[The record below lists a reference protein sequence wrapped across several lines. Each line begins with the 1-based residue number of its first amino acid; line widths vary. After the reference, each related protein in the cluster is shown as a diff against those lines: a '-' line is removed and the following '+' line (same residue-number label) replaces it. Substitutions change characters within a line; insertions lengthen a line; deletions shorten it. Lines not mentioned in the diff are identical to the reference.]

1 MRRQLGQARLVRTAV
16 VGCTALALAVTSA
29 GAVHAS
35 AAADH
40 RAPAGRAPADP
51 ARQVLPHND
60 GWAAADGGTTGG
72 AAADAAHVYTVD
84 TWAELKAAVGN
95 GDGTPRIIRVAGT
108 LDANSDATGAPLSCD
123 DYATGG
129 YSLEGYLAAYD
140 PATWGDAEPSGPME
154 EARVASA
161 RQQAAQIRLDLG
173 PNTTLVGIGKNARL
187 LGANVQVRGVD
198 NVIVRNLTFEDTFD
212 CFPQW
217 DPTDGDEGAWNSEY
231 DSLVVYGSTHV
242 WADHNTFTDG
252 RRPDDAQPRY
262 YGQLYQQH
270 DGQLDVVR
278 GADLVTLSW
287 NVFADHS
294 KTILI
299 GNSDSA
305 GATDR
310 GKLRVTLHHNLFRD
324 AGERAPRVRFGQ
336 VDVYDNHHVVKDADA
351 FGYAYGVGRESAI
364 HAEKN
369 HFTLPAS
376 VPASEVLHKW
386 SEAPITAEDNFVNG
400 AEVDLIAA
408 HNAAN
413 PAALLQADAGWSP
426 EYRARVD
433 ETGDV
438 PGFVARWAGA
448 GQLHEPEPRE
458 R

>member
-1 MRRQLGQARLVRTAV
+1 MRSQSRPARPARLARAAV
-16 VGCTALALAVTSA
+16 VGCTALTLAVTSA
-29 GAVHAS
+29 GTAG
-35 AAADH
+35 AA
-40 RAPAGRAPADP
+40 PGDP

-72 AAADAAHVYTVD
+72 AAADRAHVYTVD

-95 GDGTPRIIRVAGT
+95 GDGTPRIIRVVGT
-108 LDANSDATGAPLSCD
+108 LDANSDASGRPLSCA
-123 DYATGG
+123 DYATDG

-140 PATWGDAEPSGPME
+140 PATWGKADPSGPQE
-154 EARVASA
+154 EARLASA
-161 RQQAAQIRLDLG
+161 ARQASQIRLNVG
-173 PNTTLVGIGKNARL
+173 SNTTLVGVGDHARL

-217 DPTDGDEGAWNSEY
+217 DPTDGAEGAWNSEY

-252 RRPDDAQPRY
+252 RRPDAAQPRY
-262 YGQLYQQH
+262 YGREFQQH

-278 GADLVTLSW
+278 GADLVTVSW

-305 GATDR
+305 TATDR
-310 GKLRVTLHHNLFRD
+310 GRLRVTLHHNLFRD
-324 AGERAPRVRFGQ
+324 TGERTPRVRFGQ
-336 VDVYDNHHVVKDADA
+336 VDVYDNHHLVKDPAS
-351 FGYAYGVGRESAI
+351 FGYAYGVGKESAI

-376 VPASEVLHKW
+376 VPAGDVLHKW

-400 AEVDLIAA
+400 AEVDLIARY
-408 HNAAN
+408 NAEHPDAV
-413 PAALLQADAGWSP
+413 LRRDAGWSP
-426 EYRARVD
+426 ELRARVD

-448 GQLHEPEPRE
+448 GQLDECEPHEL
-458 R
+458 